1 LLVHLVVFSLAGIQN
16 VAADTQPA
24 IFSTWEG
31 FEADKCASIW
41 LIKGFVDQEA
51 IIKFYPKGEPIEA
64 GIPFDTPDAKL
75 RRYHNMSTFE
85 SILKHYQLNDPK
97 LIYMGKII
105 HDIEVNVWERK
116 LMQETYPVKE
126 QVNKIISNSTGNTEI
141 IEKSVKYFNALYNEI
156 STP

>member
-1 LLVHLVVFSLAGIQN
+1 
-16 VAADTQPA
+16 
-24 IFSTWEG
+24 
-31 FEADKCASIW
+31 
-41 LIKGFVDQEA
+41 
-51 IIKFYPKGEPIEA
+51 
-64 GIPFDTPDAKL
+64 
-75 RRYHNMSTFE
+75 MSTFE

-116 LMQETYPVKE
+116 LMPETYLVKE
-126 QVNKIISNSTGNTEI
+126 QVNTIISNSIGNTEI